1 MRGRYE
7 RNPGRI
13 VQLSPGDS
21 RDLLDLQWEDE
32 IARVICVT
40 LVGPP
45 ASNQDLAHAAVCV
58 ALVQW
63 GAGEAVA
70 EAEIDFGV
78 GGVVFTVPASSI
90 RITAEYEATFAGG
103 ERTPTVQVGA
113 FASVGSGNRY
123 SRLTRT
129 RIDPNQID
137 PGASTAFE
145 VPPFARAVRVLTGDQ
160 ATRALRLDFF
170 SDPGTTVPAYSVEVP
185 AGAPSPLVDLS
196 PDITSVTVTNTGPA
210 ALSAGARA
218 LFELGI

>member
-1 MRGRYE
+1 MHGRYE

-13 VQLSPGDS
+13 IQLSPGDS

-45 ASNQDLAHAAVCV
+45 ASNQGVANAAVCV
-58 ALVQW
+58 ALVQG

-103 ERTPTVQVGA
+103 ERSPTVQVGA

-137 PGASTAFE
+137 PGGSGAFGCL
-145 VPPFARAVRVLTGDQ
+145 R
-160 ATRALRLDFF
+160 ATRPRARYRSTSSATPERQFRPIRSRSRRARQRRSSTCRQTSRRLR
-170 SDPGTTVPAYSVEVP
+170 SPTRARPPYPPGR
-185 AGAPSPLVDLS
+185 GPSS
-196 PDITSVTVTNTGPA
+196 S
-210 ALSAGARA
+210 S
-218 LFELGI
+218 